1 LLVASAAIYGAVFAT
16 EVAFVCDEE
25 DRLQWGT
32 TTEETCTDEPLCEV
46 KVMLDIHMFVFG
58 GSLRLKIGT
67 ECLED
72 RAEPLKFTSFEDP
85 FGLKIGARR
94 LEKHRVNA
102 MNDLRVS
109 FNE

>member
-1 LLVASAAIYGAVFAT
+1 
-16 EVAFVCDEE
+16 
-25 DRLQWGT
+25 
-32 TTEETCTDEPLCEV
+32 
-46 KVMLDIHMFVFG
+46 MLDIHMFVFW

-72 RAEPLKFTSFEDP
+72 RAEPLKFTSFEDRLRL
-85 FGLKIGARR
+85 LKIGARR